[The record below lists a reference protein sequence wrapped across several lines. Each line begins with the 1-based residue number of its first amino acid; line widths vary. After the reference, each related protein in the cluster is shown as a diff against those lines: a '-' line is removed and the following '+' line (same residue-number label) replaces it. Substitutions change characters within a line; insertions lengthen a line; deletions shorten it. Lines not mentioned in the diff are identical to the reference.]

1 MRKLY
6 IFDTTL
12 RDGEQSLG
20 FTLKPEEKLEV
31 AKALARL
38 GVDIIEAGFPASSP
52 GDFESVRLIGRQLRD
67 VVVCGLTRA
76 HRGDIDTCAEALKGA
91 AHPRIHTGLATS
103 PIHMERKLR
112 KTPDQVVEMA
122 VDAVRYAKKFVSDV
136 EFYAE
141 DAFRSDR
148 EFLRRIFSEVI
159 KAGAT
164 VINVPDTVGYA
175 SPWEYGE
182 LISWLRENVEEM
194 DRVIISVHCHNDL
207 GMATANSLAG
217 IRAGATQVEGTIN
230 GIGERAGNTALEEV
244 IMAIYSHRG
253 RYGVELGNV
262 NIREIARTSQ
272 LVSMLTGVP
281 VQPYKAIVG
290 SNAFSHAS
298 GIHQDGV
305 LKDRSTYEIIKPEDV
320 GFASNRIVLTNRS
333 GRHALKA
340 KLAEMGYALSPEEI
354 DSVYKKFLE
363 VADAKSHVTD
373 EDLAAIVQGK
383 PVHVREE
390 RVKLK
395 SLQASTGGVVS
406 ASAVVVLEIDGA
418 AYEDGATGAGP
429 VDAAFRAIRRLCG
442 VDVELVD
449 YSLRAIT
456 SGADALGEAVARLAP
471 GGRNGSAAGAGDV
484 VGRGVDRDVIKAS
497 ALAFV
502 DAVNKLLAAGRIDV
516 APPAAQ
522 AEAAGRGV

>member
-1 MRKLY
+1 MRRLY
-6 IFDTTL
+6 VFDTTL

-20 FTLKPEEKLEV
+20 ITLNADQKLEIARQLV
-31 AKALARL
+31 RL
-38 GVDIIEAGFPASSP
+38 GVDVIEAGFPASSP
-52 GDFESVRLIGRQLRD
+52 GDLEAVRRIGAE
-67 VVVCGLTRA
+67 VKGVAVCALSRA
-76 HRGDIDTCAEALKGA
+76 VRSDIDACAEALKTA
-91 AHPRIHTGLATS
+91 ESPRIHTGIATS

-112 KTPDQVVEMA
+112 KTPEQVLEMA
-122 VDAVRYAKKFVSDV
+122 VDAVRYAKRFVSDV

-148 EFLRRIFSEVI
+148 EFLRRVFAEVI

-164 VINVPDTVGYA
+164 VINIPDTVGYA

-182 LISWLRENVEEM
+182 LISWCLENIEEM
-194 DRVIISVHCHNDL
+194 DRVTISVHCHNDL

-244 IMAIYSHRG
+244 IMAIYSHRES
-253 RYGVELGNV
+253 YGIEMGI
-262 NIREIARTSQ
+262 NIKEIARTSQ
-272 LVSMLTGVP
+272 LVSMVTGVP
-281 VQPYKAIVG
+281 VPPFKAIVG
-290 SNAFSHAS
+290 SNAYSHAS

-406 ASAVVVLEIDGA
+406 ASG
-418 AYEDGATGAGP
+418 GGAGN
-429 VDAAFRAIRRLCG
+429 RRRG
-442 VDVELVD
+442 V
-449 YSLRAIT
+449 R
-456 SGADALGEAVARLAP
+456 GRRHRGRP
-471 GGRNGSAAGAGDV
+471 GGRRVPGDPAPLRRGRGAG
-484 VGRGVDRDVIKAS
+484 R
-497 ALAFV
+497 
-502 DAVNKLLAAGRIDV
+502 LLAAGHHLRRGCPGRSGGAPRARRQERIRRGRR
-516 APPAAQ
+516 
-522 AEAAGRGV
+522 GRGRPGRGPRRHQGVGAGLCRCRQQAARGGPDRRGPAGGAG

>member
-1 MRKLY
+1 MRRLY
-6 IFDTTL
+6 VFDTTL

-20 FTLKPEEKLEV
+20 ITLNADQKLEIARQLV
-31 AKALARL
+31 RL
-38 GVDIIEAGFPASSP
+38 GVDVIEAGFPASSP
-52 GDFESVRLIGRQLRD
+52 GDLEAVRRIGAE
-67 VVVCGLTRA
+67 VKGVAVCALSRA
-76 HRGDIDTCAEALKGA
+76 VRSDIDACAEALKTA
-91 AHPRIHTGLATS
+91 ESPRIHTGIATS

-112 KTPDQVVEMA
+112 KTPEQVLEMA
-122 VDAVRYAKKFVSDV
+122 VDAVRYAKRFVSDV

-148 EFLRRIFSEVI
+148 EFLRRVFAEVI

-164 VINVPDTVGYA
+164 VINIPDTVGYA

-182 LISWLRENVEEM
+182 LISWCLENIEEM
-194 DRVIISVHCHNDL
+194 DRVTISVHCHNDL

-244 IMAIYSHRG
+244 IMAIYSHRES
-253 RYGVELGNV
+253 YGIEMGI
-262 NIREIARTSQ
+262 NIKEIARTSQ
-272 LVSMLTGVP
+272 LVSMVTGVP
-281 VQPYKAIVG
+281 VPPFKAIVG
-290 SNAFSHAS
+290 SNAYSHAS

-516 APPAAQ
+516 APPAAR